1 MNKLLLSLLVVLTGC
16 GGGGGSQPPATTGIN
31 TVSVDTLCSVSSSI
45 APASYTGVYQIPVPT
60 QRLDPNIQRAI
71 GLKDYY
77 SGSTCSYT
85 VTLDRLQK
93 LGVDRVWV
101 YNYGVWDDFSKPVW
115 SIADNDWQ
123 IPQASFAH
131 LLLEAKKRNIKVFV
145 ALQFTAIDSKGN
157 MLPFGQNISTTLLQ
171 SMLDSHKKALTSITN
186 KYGSSLG
193 GVSLDWNAFHIVNM
207 QDHTD
212 RWATN
217 MVALANDIR
226 TTFSG
231 VITYGQH
238 GIPTYDSRIY
248 NVIDEIHI
256 SLAPKLTSTENSNI
270 SVALLKTKF
279 TELIDQAFTQLQ
291 NTTKPVTWELSIQS
305 RDKYFLEGWVEDGFC
320 IVAGGNGSPTDYSNP
335 LCAQKNH
342 VTDFSIQAIG
352 VQAALQAIAS
362 QNKFTTK
369 SVDFHTSYWHT
380 DTVTPGNEGFPN
392 FSQSIR
398 GKPAENI
405 IKYWFTK

>member
-31 TVSVDTLCSVSSSI
+31 TVSVDTLCSVSSST

-60 QRLDPNIQRAI
+60 QRLDPNIQRAV

-157 MLPFGQNISTTLLQ
+157 MLPFGQNISSTLL
-171 SMLDSHKKALTSITN
+171 
-186 KYGSSLG
+186 
-193 GVSLDWNAFHIVNM
+193 
-207 QDHTD
+207 
-212 RWATN
+212 TN
-217 MVALANDIR
+217 MEV
-226 TTFSG
+226 
-231 VITYGQH
+231 V
-238 GIPTYDSRIY
+238 
-248 NVIDEIHI
+248 
-256 SLAPKLTSTENSNI
+256 
-270 SVALLKTKF
+270 
-279 TELIDQAFTQLQ
+279 
-291 NTTKPVTWELSIQS
+291 
-305 RDKYFLEGWVEDGFC
+305 
-320 IVAGGNGSPTDYSNP
+320 
-335 LCAQKNH
+335 
-342 VTDFSIQAIG
+342 
-352 VQAALQAIAS
+352 
-362 QNKFTTK
+362 
-369 SVDFHTSYWHT
+369 
-380 DTVTPGNEGFPN
+380 
-392 FSQSIR
+392 
-398 GKPAENI
+398 
-405 IKYWFTK
+405 